1 MRLPLQITFRN
12 ADPSPVIEEI
22 VRVKASLLD
31 RFCDDISSCR
41 VVIDV
46 PHRHHRSGNRYRLR
60 LDITVPGDEF
70 AITRGASETPEG
82 KNLTAAVREAFDT
95 AARLLED
102 YVRRRRHANEVPRR
116 DAPRQGA
123 GRDGRA

>member
-12 ADPSPVIEEI
+12 TDPSPVIEEI
-22 VRVKASLLD
+22 VRVKASHLD
-31 RFCDDISSCR
+31 RFCDDVSSCQ